1 MQAFIKKYLSGEPG
15 IALLFGVLAVVLYPI
30 WVILLCPR
38 PPGLLPTGLL
48 ITAASCATSLG
59 LYGLRHLYIGSLITS
74 IQRDADQSRG
84 VEVNGVQVGAISK
97 ADYSVVRLRVWKD
110 VNVYAAQLANFVV
123 FELRV
128 VSQFMMSVPVFLF
141 WIAVGAI
148 VFQPESVGPV
158 IADLQT
164 AFHANQATFV
174 QGLRQGVANIAAP
187 LLTLFAMLNM
197 FGMASRFAEETKDLI
212 RQRLGVP
219 AEGEMRMVLCPD
231 HDGRIPMKRTFR
243 VGL

>member
-110 VNVYAAQLANFVV
+110 VNVYAAQLAN
-123 FELRV
+123 
-128 VSQFMMSVPVFLF
+128 
-141 WIAVGAI
+141 
-148 VFQPESVGPV
+148 
-158 IADLQT
+158 
-164 AFHANQATFV
+164 
-174 QGLRQGVANIAAP
+174 
-187 LLTLFAMLNM
+187 
-197 FGMASRFAEETKDLI
+197 
-212 RQRLGVP
+212 
-219 AEGEMRMVLCPD
+219 
-231 HDGRIPMKRTFR
+231 
-243 VGL
+243 